1 MTDELD
7 AFYIRDPTF
16 PIIKNR
22 NNFVIGK
29 HTYYNPRSQAF
40 INYWRL
46 HKKRC
51 IEGFWSIDDP
61 EYHIDVNNPV
71 EPIECGKKWRFM
83 PPNLYFYV
91 NFGVIKH
98 KPEGS
103 QKTDP
108 KKIVRPYLRDFE
120 WAYFYNFIEARG
132 FSGFSD
138 DDEYTCLEAVDK
150 FEKNEIL
157 EDDADL
163 QVESIYKKDG
173 SLKKYI
179 PARQYLRQLFDKPMG
194 IPLYENQSKNMM
206 LLGAR
211 GGGKALSVN
220 ELVPTPSG
228 FKTMNDISVGDE
240 VFAWMDLKLK

>member
-1 MTDELD
+1 
-7 AFYIRDPTF
+7 
-16 PIIKNR
+16 
-22 NNFVIGK
+22 
-29 HTYYNPRSQAF
+29 
-40 INYWRL
+40 
-46 HKKRC
+46 
-51 IEGFWSIDDP
+51 
-61 EYHIDVNNPV
+61 
-71 EPIECGKKWRFM
+71 M

-211 GGGKALSVN
+211 GGGKGTLLTEV
-220 ELVPTPSG
+220 VPTPDGMKVWGSLQIGDYVFDENGNPTKIIGIPFDDITNTYEITFSDGRKTIVSEDHLWNVKCWDKG
-228 FKTMNDISVGDE
+228 FKVIGIRMVKNINIKYKFLE
-240 VFAWMDLKLK
+240 L